1 MQQTPTNDNNSSPGA
16 EHAAPKPRHISHNSD
31 DKKMPRRMEDL
42 FSRQQLIRSIYLFLT
57 GLALIIS
64 FFIVDNLASIKV
76 GWNGIISLVTPF
88 IWGISIAYI
97 LMPLLNWLESLL
109 RKSKFLD
116 AHRKLCRGISIII
129 TMLLVF
135 FGLGVFFS
143 LVIPELVNSVISL
156 FNIIT
161 NSSYDWL
168 LEYVRHAQEYLKNL
182 GLTNLD
188 FEDLGWNQTTMGKL
202 PDNIRDYLQNPEEY
216 LTSFV
221 SYVLALCFKAGM
233 SLKNILMAIIVSV
246 YMMIGKETFL
256 AQSRKLI
263 FAFTERSRAEH
274 FIDFCS
280 RTNRIFSGFISGKLL
295 DSFIIGIICFA
306 LMKLLRLEYSMLISI
321 IIGVTN
327 CIPFFG
333 PFIGAIPSILLLII
347 VSPKQALIFTV
358 MILAL
363 QQFDGNI
370 LGPKILG
377 GATGLT
383 SFWVIFAVIVM
394 GGMLGVVGMFI
405 GVPIF
410 ATIYMI
416 LKNTAENRLRKKDL
430 PTETQS
436 YQEDYKNFK

>member
-1 MQQTPTNDNNSSPGA
+1 MQQTPINDNNERA
-16 EHAAPKPRHISHNSD
+16 EQSMPHIHYTPDSSD
-31 DKKMPRRMEDL
+31 DRKMPHRMEDL

-57 GLALIIS
+57 GLALIIAY
-64 FFIVDNLASIKV
+64 FIVDNLASIKV

-116 AHRKLCRGISIII
+116 SHRKICRAISIVI

-135 FGLGVFFS
+135 LGLGVFFS
-143 LVIPELVNSVISL
+143 LVIPELINSVISL

-161 NSSYDWL
+161 NSSYEWL
-168 LEYVRHAQEYLKNL
+168 LEYAQHAQEYLQEL
-182 GLTNLD
+182 GLTDLD
-188 FEDLGWNQTTMGKL
+188 FKDIGLNQTTMGKL

-216 LTSFV
+216 ITSLV
-221 SYVLALCFKAGM
+221 SYMLALCFKAGM

-263 FAFTERSRAEH
+263 FAFTEKKRAEH

-295 DSFIIGIICFA
+295 DSLIIGIICFA
-306 LMKLLRLEYSMLISI
+306 LMNVLHLEYSTLISI

-347 VSPKQALIFTV
+347 ISPKQALIFTI
-358 MILAL
+358 MILVL

-394 GGMLGVVGMFI
+394 GGMLGIVGMFI

-416 LKNTAENRLRKKDL
+416 LKNTAENRLRKKNL
-430 PTETQS
+430 PTDTQS
-436 YQEDYKNFK
+436 YNDYK